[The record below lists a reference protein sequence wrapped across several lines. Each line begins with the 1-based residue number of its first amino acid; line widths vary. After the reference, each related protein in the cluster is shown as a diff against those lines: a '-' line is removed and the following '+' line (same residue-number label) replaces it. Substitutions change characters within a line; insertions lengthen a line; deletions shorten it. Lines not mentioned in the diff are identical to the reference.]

1 MELKQ
6 VKGRIFDI
14 QRFSVHDGPGIRTI
28 IFFKGCALRCRWCCN
43 PESQAFEIQT
53 MNMDGKEKIVGR
65 DVTVGELIE
74 TIIKDMPYYRRSGG
88 GITLSGGEATLQP
101 EFAEALLR
109 TCKQY
114 GINTAIESTAI
125 ADFSVIQRFLPFID
139 TYLMDIKHINSKKH
153 EEFTTKPNERI
164 LENAKKLDKYA
175 NKLIIRV
182 PVIPTFNATKEEI
195 GEIAK
200 FVSELENTNEIH
212 LLPYH
217 KFGTDKY
224 RWLGRE
230 YLMKDIDS
238 PTDKLMEELK
248 QTVEGFGIKCQIGG

>member
-1 MELKQ
+1 MDFTQ

-28 IFFKGCALRCRWCCN
+28 IFFKGCALRCKWCCN
-43 PESQAFEIQT
+43 PESQSFEIQT
-53 MNMDGKEKIVGR
+53 MNMDGKEKVVGK
-65 DVTVGELIE
+65 DVTVSEIME
-74 TIIKDMPYYRRSGG
+74 TVLRDMPYYRRSGG

-230 YLMKDIDS
+230 YTLGDIRTPSDEF
-238 PTDKLMEELK
+238 MEELK
-248 QTVEGFGIKCQIGG
+248 MTVESYGVKCQIGG

>member
-1 MELKQ
+1 MDFTQ

-28 IFFKGCALRCRWCCN
+28 IFFKGCALRCKWCCN
-43 PESQAFEIQT
+43 PESQSFEIQT
-53 MNMDGKEKIVGR
+53 MNMDGKEKVVGK
-65 DVTVGELIE
+65 DVTVSEIME
-74 TIIKDMPYYRRSGG
+74 TVLRDMPYYRRSGG

-164 LENAKKLDKYA
+164 LENAKNLDKYA
-175 NKLIIRV
+175 NKLIIRI

-195 GEIAK
+195 GDIAK

-230 YLMKDIDS
+230 YQLKNIDTPS
-238 PTDKLMEELK
+238 DDLMEELK
-248 QTVEGFGIKCQIGG
+248 KAVEAYGVKCQIGG

>member
-1 MELKQ
+1 MDFTQ

-28 IFFKGCALRCRWCCN
+28 IFFKGCALRCKWCCN
-43 PESQAFEIQT
+43 PESQSFEIQT
-53 MNMDGKEKIVGR
+53 MNMDGKEKVVGK
-65 DVTVGELIE
+65 DVTVSEIME
-74 TIIKDMPYYRRSGG
+74 TVLRDMPYYRRSGG

-164 LENAKKLDKYA
+164 LENAKKLDKHA

-230 YLMKDIDS
+230 YTLGDIKTPSDEF
-238 PTDKLMEELK
+238 MEELK
-248 QTVEGFGIKCQIGG
+248 MTVESYGVKCQIGG

>member
-1 MELKQ
+1 MDFTQ

-28 IFFKGCALRCRWCCN
+28 IFFKGCALRCKWCCN

-53 MNMDGKEKIVGR
+53 MNMDRKEKVVGR
-65 DVTVGELIE
+65 DVTVKEIVE
-74 TIIKDMPYYRRSGG
+74 TILKDMPYYRRSGG
-88 GITLSGGEATLQP
+88 GVTLSGGEATLQP

-182 PVIPTFNATKEEI
+182 PVVPTFNATKEEI

-230 YLMKDIDS
+230 YQMKDIES
-238 PTDKLMEELK
+238 PSDELMEELK
-248 QTVEGFGIKCQIGG
+248 KTVESFGVKCQIGG

>member
-1 MELKQ
+1 MDFTQ

-28 IFFKGCALRCRWCCN
+28 IFFKGCALRCKWCCN
-43 PESQAFEIQT
+43 PESQSFEIQT
-53 MNMDGKEKIVGR
+53 MNMDGKEKVVGK
-65 DVTVGELIE
+65 DVTVSEIME
-74 TIIKDMPYYRRSGG
+74 TVLRDMPYYRRSGG

-164 LENAKKLDKYA
+164 LENAKKLDKHA

-224 RWLGRE
+224 RWLGNIKTPSDE
-230 YLMKDIDS
+230 F
-238 PTDKLMEELK
+238 MEELK
-248 QTVEGFGIKCQIGG
+248 MTVESYGVKCQIGG